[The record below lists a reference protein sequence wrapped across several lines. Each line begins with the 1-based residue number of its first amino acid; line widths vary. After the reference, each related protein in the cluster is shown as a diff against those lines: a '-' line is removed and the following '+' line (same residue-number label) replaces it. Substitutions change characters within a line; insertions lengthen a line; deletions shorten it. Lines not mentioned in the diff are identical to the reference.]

1 MAPICLTSHVTCA
14 VEEQLTATSPKAS
27 DAPTSSAPEPLA
39 AHVTGSTPIDAQQQ
53 LPQDLINDLAASE
66 AVMQD
71 GFATAVGSL
80 TGSAS
85 KAQQAAASSYS
96 MDADIGDVSPPSSIP
111 DGGMLEGADLSDAA
125 AQDLAAAA
133 EEAAHAATPSTDGGI
148 IEGADLSDA
157 ASEDLAAA
165 AEEAAHAATP
175 SAADESPDVSRTAE
189 SAPQE
194 FLTSDPADSGPV
206 SPPSSRPDGADFSP
220 SDDGLS
226 DAAAE
231 DLAAAAEEAAHSAA
245 DESSDAEVSGTR
257 VSALQRFLLST
268 IPNGNCLLE
277 DDKTDAAAEDLAAA
291 AEEAAHSA
299 ADESSDAEISST
311 RVSALQ
317 RFLLSTIPNGNR
329 LPQDHKSDAAAED
342 LAAAA
347 DAAAGTSA
355 SSSELQTDA
364 DPYALSSGTEQSIA
378 AVSADSSSSS
388 VSPPLELQTS
398 IVSDLSEIQL
408 LRSQVCILP
417 VSLYTCVCVW
427 VYVCLSVCPPGTAQL
442 LSHKHFHVRHVICH
456 RMAHCVMSVN
466 E

>member
-194 FLTSDPADSGPV
+194 FLTSDPADSGLI
-206 SPPSSRPDGADFSP
+206 SPPSSRPDGADLLP

-257 VSALQRFLLST
+257 VSALQRFMLSN
-268 IPNGNCLLE
+268 IPNGKCLFE
-277 DDKTDAAAEDLAAA
+277 DD
-291 AEEAAHSA
+291 
-299 ADESSDAEISST
+299 
-311 RVSALQ
+311 
-317 RFLLSTIPNGNR
+317 
-329 LPQDHKSDAAAED
+329 KSDAAAED

-364 DPYALSSGTEQSIA
+364 LSSDTEQGAEERIGSM
-378 AVSADSSSSS
+378 SAESSSSS